1 MNNILN
7 RTKIL
12 QQNNSALINTDYLEN
27 EYSGKTI
34 NEIKATRQDKTQQL
48 PAAAQQELSLR
59 GSRTA
64 FLQFHRFMYAL
75 SDHEVQKLSEGMK
88 RYVTKNRLSEDA
100 NIYLDQRI
108 LKDVIDFHLC
118 IREESNFDL
127 GTIIDIVNDYR
138 QNQALANDYYIEITS
153 ENLIEFAKKLIN

>member
-1 MNNILN
+1 MINY
-7 RTKIL
+7 TKIL
-12 QQNNSALINTDYLEN
+12 QQNNLALINTDYLEN
-27 EYSGKTI
+27 EYAGKTAE
-34 NEIKATRQDKTQQL
+34 EIKAIRQDKTQQL
-48 PAAAQQELSLR
+48 PFLAQQELSMR
-59 GSRTA
+59 GCRTA
-64 FLQFHRFMYAL
+64 FLQFHRFLYAL
-75 SDHEVQKLSEGMK
+75 SDIEIRKLSEGMK